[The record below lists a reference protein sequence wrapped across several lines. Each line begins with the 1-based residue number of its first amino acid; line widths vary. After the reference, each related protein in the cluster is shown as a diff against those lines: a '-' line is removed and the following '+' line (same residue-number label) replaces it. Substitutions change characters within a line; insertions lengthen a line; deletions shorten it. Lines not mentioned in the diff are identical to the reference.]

1 LAKPKYTKVLLKK
14 CIIVVVQRLKMTD
27 HKNRPRPLS
36 PHLTVYKAEY
46 SSMLSIYHRVTGI
59 LLAVCLLLLGLIYK
73 LQAYN
78 IEYFS
83 MLVNVSSVYNIQL
96 VVQIIVTFIVFAIV
110 FMLSY
115 HMSNGIR
122 HFVWDYFFA
131 TLSKEHLKAT
141 SYTVILLAVFIFI
154 GLVLPIYVTFA

>member
-1 LAKPKYTKVLLKK
+1 M
-14 CIIVVVQRLKMTD
+14 ID
-27 HKNRPRPLS
+27 HKNKPRPLS
-36 PHLTVYKAEY
+36 PHLTIYKAEY

-73 LQAYN
+73 LQGYN

-83 MLVNVSSVYNIQL
+83 LFVNIFSVDFLSKSNILVLIIN
-96 VVQIIVTFIVFAIV
+96 IIVIFIVFAIV

-122 HFVWDYFFA
+122 HFVWDYI
-131 TLSKEHLKAT
+131 LSTVSKYHVKST
-141 SYTVILLAVFIFI
+141 SYIVLVLTGLIFI
-154 GLVLPIYVTFA
+154 CLILPAYF

>member
-1 LAKPKYTKVLLKK
+1 
-14 CIIVVVQRLKMTD
+14 MTD

-59 LLAVCLLLLGLIYK
+59 LLAICLLLIGLIYK

-83 MLVNVSSVYNIQL
+83 ILVSL
-96 VVQIIVTFIVFAIV
+96 VKSICSPSIIFSFALNTILVFIILAIV

-115 HMSNGIR
+115 HISNGIR
-122 HFVWDYFFA
+122 HFIWDSVIS
-131 TLSKEHLKAT
+131 TVSKEHIKTT
-141 SYTVILLAVFIFI
+141 SYMVIGLTIVIFI
-154 GLVLPIYVTFA
+154 GLLIPVYFS

>member
-1 LAKPKYTKVLLKK
+1 M
-14 CIIVVVQRLKMTD
+14 ID

-59 LLAVCLLLLGLIYK
+59 LLAFCLLLIGVIYK

-83 MLVNVSSVYNIQL
+83 LIVNYFSYDQFKLVSTGLLNVL
-96 VVQIIVTFIVFAIV
+96 LTFIVLTLV
-110 FMLSY
+110 FMLAY

-122 HFVWDYFFA
+122 HFVWDYVLS
-131 TLSKEHLKAT
+131 TVSKEHVKST
-141 SYTVILLAVFIFI
+141 SYIVIILTLVIFI
-154 GLVLPIYVTFA
+154 SLVVPNFF

>member
-1 LAKPKYTKVLLKK
+1 M
-14 CIIVVVQRLKMTD
+14 ID

-59 LLAVCLLLLGLIYK
+59 LLAVCLLVLGLVYK

-78 IEYFS
+78 VEYFS
-83 MLVNVSSVYNIQL
+83 MLVNLSSVYQL
-96 VVQIIVTFIVFAIV
+96 KLFVSVVVTFVVFAVV
-110 FMLSY
+110 FMLAY

-122 HFVWDYFFA
+122 HFVWDYFLS
-131 TLSKEHLKAT
+131 TLSKDHLKMT
-141 SYTVILLAVFIFI
+141 SYVVIVLTGLIFTF
-154 GLVLPIYVTFA
+154 LVVPVYIS

>member
-1 LAKPKYTKVLLKK
+1 M
-14 CIIVVVQRLKMTD
+14 ID

-59 LLAVCLLLLGLIYK
+59 LLAVCLLLLGLVYK

-78 IEYFS
+78 IEY
-83 MLVNVSSVYNIQL
+83 VSLLSVYNIQTF
-96 VVQIIVTFIVFAIV
+96 VNIIVTFVIFAIV
-110 FMLSY
+110 FMLAY

-122 HFVWDYFFA
+122 HFVWDYFLS
-131 TLSKEHLKAT
+131 TLSKEHLKMT
-141 SYTVILLAVFIFI
+141 SYMVIVLAAVIFVA
-154 GLVLPIYVTFA
+154 LVVPAYAS